1 MRPTMRKR
9 EGSLQS
15 SHAHHDSVVSLKEEG
30 WFSLTAY
37 LWLHMSWV
45 LNMRG
50 ADSLD
55 SQGHTPQGSEW
66 KRKVPSGAPEAQ
78 VWRGSSYTREQG

>member
-15 SHAHHDSVVSLKEEG
+15 SRAHHDSVVSLKEEG
-30 WFSLTAY
+30 WLSLTAY

-45 LNMRG
+45 LNRRG
-50 ADSLD
+50 GDSLD
-55 SQGHTPQGSEW
+55 PQGHTPQGSEW
-66 KRKVPSGAPEAQ
+66 KQKVPSGAPEAQ
-78 VWRGSSYTREQG
+78 VWRGSSHTRKQG